1 MLLTEDA
8 PREQPVHEA
17 EENLRIIRGLMERS
31 TKHSTF
37 SGLSGVMAGLYAI
50 TGSAVQGFILPRM
63 APEHPI
69 YSFLVLWSTVVILAI
84 GTDFLLTK
92 RKAVRVGKTIRS
104 RLGRQMVLAAGPA
117 LGTGALLTLF
127 FARYQWI
134 YNIYPI
140 WMLCYGCAVCAVG
153 LFSQKEVTRLGWAFL
168 ATGSVTLFVML
179 GSTAGDVIG
188 LVMTAVTFGGFHI
201 VYGIAVSRRD
211 GW

>member
-8 PREQPVHEA
+8 PREQPVQEA

-37 SGLSGVMAGLYAI
+37 SGLSGVLAGLFAVA
-50 TGSAVQGFILPRM
+50 GSAAQAYLLPRI

-69 YSFLVLWSTVVILAI
+69 YSFLMLWSTVVVLAI

-92 RKAVRVGKTIRS
+92 RKAASVGKTIRS

-117 LGTGALLTLF
+117 LCTGALLTLF

-134 YNIYPI
+134 YNIYPF
-140 WMLCYGCAVCAVG
+140 WMLCYGTAVCAVG

-168 ATGSVTLFVML
+168 VTGALTLFSML
-179 GSTAGDVIG
+179 GSTAGDTIG
-188 LVMTAVTFGGFHI
+188 LIMTAVTFGGFHI